1 VLSVFMQFEQF
12 CIRTYVTKVCES
24 LQPAASGG
32 HLKFR
37 MHQIRFAPGLCPG
50 PRWGSSR
57 RSSRPP
63 SWMGRGIPS
72 PYTLPGLSACWFAPN
87 LFFVPARLAVNIYN
101 LHYNLPKLNER
112 IILKVQLI

>member
-1 VLSVFMQFEQF
+1 MQFEQF

-32 HLKFR
+32 HQKFR

-50 PRWGSSR
+50 PSLGSSR
-57 RSSRPP
+57 CSPDPLVGWGGGYPLPIPP
-63 SWMGRGIPS
+63 
-72 PYTLPGLSACWFAPN
+72 PGLGACWFAPN
-87 LFFVPARLAVNIYN
+87 LFFVPAHLAVNIYN
-101 LHYNLPKLNER
+101 LHYNLPKLDER